1 MTAPPKLSGLQAR
14 RRLAPPG
21 FAAALTRRVASPLI
35 PLRPQRQVLSLARQL
50 FRAARAQPAPV
61 RAAVAA
67 EVRAEFARYAGV
79 ARGDVAR
86 VEHLLRRGAKQLD
99 LLRSPHFKGVQQMA
113 PPPAP

>member
-1 MTAPPKLSGLQAR
+1 M
-14 RRLAPPG
+14 
-21 FAAALTRRVASPLI
+21 
-35 PLRPQRQVLSLARQL
+35 LSLARKL

-67 EVRAEFARYAGV
+67 EVRSEFARNAGV

-99 LLRSPHFKGVQQMA
+99 MLRSPHFRGVQQVA
-113 PPPAP
+113 PPAPPAP